1 MIHAPTI
8 DGLEVP
14 RKKILLVGHTE
25 ERAIMAMGSTV
36 LSDHKVGILRRAMI
50 LADGLVVG
58 TTDRRSVLQTA
69 PMERANTSAERE
81 RRFASLLHDGNMSV
95 GSVLGWIQ
103 PEATDA
109 TGLVGSM
116 AAINGPNISRRSIY
130 QRSGES
136 NGSLGSSDGT
146 IVSTEEI
153 IDLSAPKP
161 EIAEQL
167 WGVLGSGRLVVA
179 SLEHDGRLEAQ
190 QFVRQPQLI
199 AA

>member
-69 PMERANTSAERE
+69 PMERANTS
-81 RRFASLLHDGNMSV
+81 
-95 GSVLGWIQ
+95 
-103 PEATDA
+103 ATDA